1 MKLKKGHIREDGMI
15 FVCYTSWGGEWWLSK
30 EKFAKKH
37 EKDKQISKKWR
48 LDNKKK
54 SSDLISSWKK
64 NNSKRLLDK
73 EKERKKNDPLF
84 RLKTNLRSM
93 ISTHCR
99 RGGYKKQDRA
109 YNMLGC
115 TFDYFKNYI
124 ESLFKSG
131 MSWENRSE
139 WHLDHIIPIASA
151 KTYEEIVKLNHYTN
165 FQPLWAKENQL
176 KGAQLPFNNT
186 K

>member
-1 MKLKKGHIREDGMI
+1 
-15 FVCYTSWGGEWWLSK
+15 
-30 EKFAKKH
+30 
-37 EKDKQISKKWR
+37 
-48 LDNKKK
+48 
-54 SSDLISSWKK
+54 
-64 NNSKRLLDK
+64 
-73 EKERKKNDPLF
+73 
-84 RLKTNLRSM
+84 M